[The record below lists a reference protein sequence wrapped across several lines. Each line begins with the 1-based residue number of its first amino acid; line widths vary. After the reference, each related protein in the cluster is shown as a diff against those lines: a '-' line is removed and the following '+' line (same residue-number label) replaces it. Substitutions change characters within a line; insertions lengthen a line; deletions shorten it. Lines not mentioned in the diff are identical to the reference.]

1 MKAPDTYTEFETF
14 EFQGRISEFGSWAV
28 EKLRSYLDDSEPAPI
43 LPVEINEGDERLIV
57 LRFQGDTLEIGQAT
71 VIWDTPYMPLRAG
84 CQWRKYSLPHGND
97 AELANLIETVRASRL
112 QEFNECRFCKRMVP
126 KEHRIESDVCHGCG
140 SEHLGVVY

>member
-57 LRFQGDTLEIGQAT
+57 IKFQSDTLYVGQAT
-71 VIWDTPYMPLRAG
+71 VIW
-84 CQWRKYSLPHGND
+84 
-97 AELANLIETVRASRL
+97 ETH
-112 QEFNECRFCKRMVP
+112 P
-126 KEHRIESDVCHGCG
+126 ICH
-140 SEHLGVVY
+140 